1 MLSYL
6 IIRSLLVKYKQG
18 QHSGAVVSTVA
29 SQHEGA
35 GFKYTVLLWSFCFKF
50 AYALCMCTTSLQVF
64 RLPPA
69 VQRHACWCK
78 CECASRVIDW

>member
-35 GFKYTVLLWSFCFKF
+35 GFEYTVLLWSFFFKF
-50 AYALCMCTTSLQVF
+50 AYALCTCTSSLQCF
-64 RLPPA
+64 GILPQSRDMHVGVNVSVLA
-69 VQRHACWCK
+69 V
-78 CECASRVIDW
+78 